1 MKKSFISNEIPVLS
15 APPVTAL
22 NNRNAR
28 NHPAVNLGC
37 CTSFQLINNAGISHE
52 GAVCVI
58 GNPSRGIGVAKAMIR
73 RSQKPFLFLGT
84 AADRNSVFSAFDPEW
99 ILDSAAAT
107 VPRGNGA
114 IFLRRPFAEYTDIM
128 ESMEDWAQN
137 HMIIIHL
144 ANGLQAGS
152 EMLDL
157 FSAIGQAVLFCDSVP
172 QSIKSSEMHIM
183 SPLEFMRHMDSLLI
197 FSSGSETSDL
207 IQLLPKY
214 QYQRITNTTGFNTYN
229 SRSIFH
235 PFHRHR
241 GVGIT
246 ANQAR
251 TIEFKKDAF
260 EQDDLQRIFA
270 SGQVLVYNGGQN
282 TVFIAQLI

>member
-1 MKKSFISNEIPVLS
+1 MKNLFRPKEIPALT
-15 APPVTAL
+15 PVTSA
-22 NNRNAR
+22 NSRNAR
-28 NHPAVNLGC
+28 NHPAVNIGC

-52 GAVCVI
+52 GTVCVI

-84 AADRNSVFSAFDPEW
+84 VADRNSVFSAFDPEW
-99 ILDSAAAT
+99 VLDSAAAT
-107 VPRGNGA
+107 VPSGNGA
-114 IFLRRPFAEYTDIM
+114 IFLRRPFAEYTNIM

-144 ANGLQAGS
+144 ANGLQAGP

-157 FSAIGQAVLFCDSVP
+157 FSAIGQVVLFCDAIP

-183 SPLEFMRHMDSLLI
+183 SPLEFMRRMDSLLV

-214 QYQRITNTTGFNTYN
+214 QYERITNTTGFNTYN
-229 SRSIFH
+229 SRSIFN

-241 GVGIT
+241 GIGIT

-270 SGQVLVYNGGQN
+270 SGQVLVYNGRQN